1 MMADMVLCCLTGV
14 VFCRTLM
21 YLPLYTLGMANPD
34 TVIWVP
40 LFDDYQ
46 EQSDIPFAVF
56 QATLQVCLATMT
68 VMLHASAQPTSP
80 L

>member
-1 MMADMVLCCLTGV
+1 
-14 VFCRTLM
+14 M

-56 QATLQVCLATMT
+56 QATLQVSLATLR
-68 VMLHASAQPTSP
+68 VMLRALVQSASSRSHLVLERPTNSSP
-80 L
+80 PAWAKI